1 MLKSLKIKD
10 AKKCKPIQQKKWFVL
25 DALVVGKMLARVTQE
40 RIILSTSSVE
50 PCLGLELPTSWFF
63 GRKSQ
68 RKRSVFF
75 CYVNRKNLDYWSKN
89 SRSRDLNGLFVSS
102 ILKKVDHSFANIT
115 DASFLPGLHLGELA
129 VHEQNILGNGPK
141 VFYAFT
147 DIWISDII
155 RIIEFILV
163 DVCRT

>member
-1 MLKSLKIKD
+1 MRRNASPFSKRNDLCWTLWWWERCLPGWLRKELFYRLRPWNPVSDLSCQLRD
-10 AKKCKPIQQKKWFVL
+10 F
-25 DALVVGKMLARVTQE
+25 LVE
-40 RIILSTSSVE
+40 N
-50 PCLGLELPTSWFF
+50 
-63 GRKSQ
+63 RKESG
-68 RKRSVFF
+68 VFF

-89 SRSRDLNGLFVSS
+89 YRSRDLNGLFVSS

-155 RIIEFILV
+155 RIIEFIPV

>member
-1 MLKSLKIKD
+1 MQAHSAKEMICAGRFGGGKD
-10 AKKCKPIQQKKWFVL
+10 ACQGDSGKNYSIDFVRGTLSRTWVANFVIFWSKIAKKAEC
-25 DALVVGKMLARVTQE
+25 
-40 RIILSTSSVE
+40 
-50 PCLGLELPTSWFF
+50 
-63 GRKSQ
+63 
-68 RKRSVFF
+68 FF

-155 RIIEFILV
+155 RIIEFIPV